1 MRGVGWRKRATTVGL
16 STLVVCSIATE
27 AFAQRTD
34 VVTLANGDRI
44 TGEVTKLD
52 RGQLEFKTD
61 DVGTLYFEWDKLVGV
76 TSSAQVF
83 EISTADGSRYVGSLG
98 PAPPRSIQVVAPVAV
113 TLTMA
118 EVSHIMQI
126 GRGFWKKLNGSITSG
141 FSYTQSSGVAQLNF
155 NADTTYRRP
164 RFQVSFAGSYTAT
177 VTDDDPDPTDRGS
190 IEGTYARF
198 LPKRLVLL
206 GIGRLESNES
216 LGLLLRTEGGAAI
229 GPALIDTNRAQLWA
243 GAGVMVNN
251 EQGVDVEPTK
261 NIEAAF
267 LAKTSYF
274 TYDSPKTTIDI
285 TLQYL
290 PSLNEPG
297 RQRVQ
302 LDAGLKRELLK
313 DFIISLNLYDS
324 FDNRPPNAAFDT
336 NDVGIA
342 LTLGWTY

>member
-1 MRGVGWRKRATTVGL
+1 MSGVRWHHRGAVAGLASVLVCVVAT
-16 STLVVCSIATE
+16 SA
-27 AFAQRTD
+27 AAQRTD

-61 DVGTLYFEWDKLVGV
+61 DAGTLYLEWDKLVGV
-76 TSSAQVF
+76 TSSMHIF
-83 EISTADGSRYVGSLG
+83 EITTVDGLRYVGRLG
-98 PAPPRSIQVVAPVAV
+98 QAAPRSIQVVAPDGT
-113 TLTMA
+113 TLTMTQ
-118 EVSHIMQI
+118 VSHIMQI
-126 GRGFWKKLNGSITSG
+126 GQGFWQKLDGSISTG

-155 NADTTYRRP
+155 NADTTYRKP
-164 RFQVSFAGSYTAT
+164 AFQVRFAGSYTAT

-198 LPKRLVLL
+198 LPKRLILL

-216 LGLLLRTEGGAAI
+216 LGLLLRSEGGVGL
-229 GPALIDTNRAQLWA
+229 GPSLVDTNRAQIWV

-251 EQGVDVEPTK
+251 EHGVDVEPTQ

-267 LAKTSYF
+267 FAKTSYF
-274 TYDSPKTTIDI
+274 TYDRPKTTIDI
-285 TLQYL
+285 GLQYL

-302 LDAGLKRELLK
+302 LDAGVKRELLK

-324 FDNRPPNAAFDT
+324 YDNRPPNAAFDT

-342 LTLGWTY
+342 LTFGWTY